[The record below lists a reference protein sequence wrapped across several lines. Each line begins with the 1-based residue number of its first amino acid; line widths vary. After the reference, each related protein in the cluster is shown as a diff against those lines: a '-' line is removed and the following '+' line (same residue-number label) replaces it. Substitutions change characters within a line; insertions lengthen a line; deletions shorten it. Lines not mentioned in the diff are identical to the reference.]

1 MPWQQPSPVD
11 ERERFIQAHRLDL
24 YTMVELCARY
34 GVSRKTGYKWLDRF
48 EEDGRH
54 GLRDRSRA
62 PHQCPHRITPA
73 VAAGVWAAAP
83 PQPPAGPPKPV
94 GSVRPPPP
102 ARARPAARTTRAP
115 PAPPAPS

>member
-1 MPWQQPSPVD
+1 MPWQETSPVD
-11 ERERFIQAHRLDL
+11 QRERFIQDHRLDL

-73 VAAGVWAAAP
+73 VAAVISAP
-83 PQPPAGPPKPV
+83 RRPHPSSGPAKPLA
-94 GSVRPPPP
+94 RLPPPPP
-102 ARARPAARTTRAP
+102 ALDRPPHRTPRPTLP
-115 PAPPAPS
+115 